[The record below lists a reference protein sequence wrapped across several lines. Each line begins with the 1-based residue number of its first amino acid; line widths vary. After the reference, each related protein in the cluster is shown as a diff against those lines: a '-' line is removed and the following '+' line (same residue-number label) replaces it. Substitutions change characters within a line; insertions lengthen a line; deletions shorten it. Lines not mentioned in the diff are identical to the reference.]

1 MNRPGIAAI
10 LATAVLA
17 FAGCAP
23 QQQSECLAGTRP
35 MVELNAYLGG
45 NVSEADWQRFLN
57 QTLTPA
63 FPEGMTVAW
72 ARGQWRNPEN
82 GRQVREAT
90 RVLTILAGE
99 DARDRFNPVENAYRE
114 RFRQRS
120 VLVTTR
126 RVCGSL

>member
-1 MNRPGIAAI
+1 M
-10 LATAVLA
+10 LA

-45 NVSEADWQRFLN
+45 NVSEADWQRF
-57 QTLTPA
+57 QTQILTPA

-72 ARGQWRNPEN
+72 ARGQWRNPDN

-99 DARDRFNPVENAYRE
+99 DTRDRFNPVENAYRE